1 MTFAPEPEEL
11 SSTTSAPTSAP
22 ISEPPP
28 LEPRARKKAQR
39 FEYSPREMQAL
50 RKAISEDSI
59 PRLALYFLDY
69 ILRAQSSLF
78 EQIHSR
84 QNLTRISISMA
95 ILCAFLSGI
104 YGFSM
109 GIHHGTLQ
117 AASSAFKLPLLFL
130 VTALFCVPSLY
141 TFNVLLGQRFRFMQ
155 TVALMTT
162 TLGTTTILLAS
173 LAPISLFFTLT
184 TNDRAFLLLMHVAI
198 CGLCGIY
205 GVRYLYRGCTYIAF
219 RMEQPLNT
227 FLLRMWITIYAIVGM
242 QLSWR
247 LRPFL
252 GGTAGE
258 DPFVFLRSD
267 IDGNFFTAVLSALAR
282 LSGL

>member
-1 MTFAPEPEEL
+1 MTFAPEPEEKPA
-11 SSTTSAPTSAP
+11 SPVDPAAA
-22 ISEPPP
+22 PPP
-28 LEPRARKKAQR
+28 GKSRRAQR
-39 FEYSPREMQAL
+39 FEYSPQEMQAL
-50 RKAISEDSI
+50 RQAIAKDSI

-69 ILRAQSSLF
+69 ILRAQTSLF

-84 QNLTRISISMA
+84 QNLARISISMA
-95 ILCAFLSGI
+95 ILCAVLSGV

-109 GIHHGTLQ
+109 GVHHSFLQ
-117 AASSAFKLPLLFL
+117 AATSAIKLPLLFL
-130 VTALFCVPSLY
+130 ITALFCVPSLY

-162 TLGTTTILLAS
+162 TLGTTTILLSS

-227 FLLRMWITIYAIVGM
+227 FLLRMWITIYAVVGV

-252 GGTAGE
+252 SAQG
-258 DPFVFLRSD
+258 DPFALFRQD
-267 IDGNFFTAVLSALAR
+267 IDGNFFTAVGAAIAR
-282 LSGL
+282 LFQ

>member
-1 MTFAPEPEEL
+1 MPMTFAPEPEETP
-11 SSTTSAPTSAP
+11 SPTALP
-22 ISEPPP
+22 TPETPP
-28 LEPRARKKAQR
+28 LQSKARKSQR

-50 RKAISEDSI
+50 RKAIAEDSI

-95 ILCAFLSGI
+95 ILCAALSGI

-109 GIHHGTLQ
+109 GIQHGALQ
-117 AASSAFKLPLLFL
+117 ATSSAFKLPLLFL

-252 GGTAGE
+252 GGIAGE
-258 DPFVFLRSD
+258 DPFVFIRLD
-267 IDGNFFTAVLSALAR
+267 IDGNFFTAVWAALAR
-282 LSGL
+282 LFGF